1 MSFTQEAYTNP
12 NVMYSNLKDYVSS
25 FGQNNNW
32 PVDYKNNVLKIVENS
47 YNESYSIYKFD
58 TTIINDFLYSFLQEF
73 EDYTIIYTRDNV
85 DSIPKYK
92 KFVNVISELLGTR
105 KFVEETTSISN
116 IAEEQAIETA
126 KQIQKTSDDTFKKLL
141 PYVGIGA
148 ILYFVLPRVM
158 K

>member
-1 MSFTQEAYTNP
+1 MSFSQEAYTNP
-12 NVMYSNLKDYVSS
+12 NFMYLDLKDYVSS
-25 FGQNNNW
+25 FSKNNNW
-32 PVDYKNNVLKIVENS
+32 PVDYKNNVLGIVEDS
-47 YNESYSIYKFD
+47 YNDSYSIFKFD
-58 TTIINDFLYSFLQEF
+58 STIIYDFLNSFLQEF
-73 EDYTIIYTRDNV
+73 EDYTILYTRDNV
-85 DSIPKYK
+85 GSIPKYK

-105 KFVEETTSISN
+105 KFIEETTSISN